1 MKQLIGPI
9 AQRLEQS
16 THNALVP
23 GSNPGGPTNDDN
35 IIDAEFEEIYEPG
48 LMERMGQIAFYK
60 YVQTLRNGSRTTGKL
75 VDFHI

>member
-23 GSNPGGPTNDDN
+23 GSNPGGPTNTDD
-35 IIDAEFEEIYEPG
+35 IIDAEFTVVYGPSW
-48 LMERMGQIAFYK
+48 LERQAQIAFYK
-60 YVQTLRNGSRTTGKL
+60 YIQNITKNKAPKIIDTAA
-75 VDFHI
+75 